1 MPVMNVIFYW
11 VGVPFPARF
20 VRSTAAAAA
29 WSVSRSGLRMD
40 AAVLTQHL
48 DTLREISTAN
58 A

>member
-1 MPVMNVIFYW
+1 MNVIFYW